1 MSGPESI
8 GKSLAFLVFNYFA
21 AYQLIKMISIMAFG
35 GYYNITV
42 FYQYLLLP
50 IVFIFAGYLCGRN
63 EERVIRFNAFFLI
76 FLGVLPV
83 TLITVLVGDNF
94 GETKLGWYIW
104 FSFPPS
110 VLLGAYICH
119 KQLETENITSYSN
132 GR

>member
-21 AYQLIKMISIMAFG
+21 AYQLIKIISIVVFD

-42 FYQYLLLP
+42 FHQYLLLP
-50 IVFIFAGYLCGRN
+50 IVFIFAGYICGRN
-63 EERVIRFNAFFLI
+63 EERVIRFNTIFLI

-83 TLITVLVGDNF
+83 TFITVLVSYSL
-94 GETKLGWYIW
+94 GETKFGWYIW

-110 VLLGAYICH
+110 VLLGAYIYH
-119 KQLETENITSYSN
+119 KQLGTENITSH
-132 GR
+132 